1 MEVILTYIIE
11 NLFFMPFLIG
21 VIFVITALIMLRFPP
36 KNINYLYGYRT
47 TASMKNHEVWNFSQK
62 YSSIKMLQSGLFL
75 VAISFLG
82 MLFHPDEK
90 VQLIVGIGLS
100 ILVCVFLF
108 YTTEKAIKKNFPN
121 P

>member
-1 MEVILTYIIE
+1 MEAILTYIIE

-21 VIFVITALIMLRFPP
+21 IVFFITAFITLRFPP
-36 KNINYLYGYRT
+36 KKINDFYGYRT
-47 TASMKNHEVWNFSQK
+47 GNSMRNQQVWNFSQK
-62 YSSIKMLQSGLFL
+62 YSSIKMLQSALFL

-82 MLFHPDEK
+82 MVFHPDEK

-100 ILVCVFLF
+100 ILVCVYIF

-121 P
+121 L

>member
-1 MEVILTYIIE
+1 MEAILTYIVE

-21 VIFVITALIMLRFPP
+21 IIFLNTALIMYRFPV
-36 KNINYLYGYRT
+36 KKINYLFGYRT
-47 TASMKNHEVWNFSQK
+47 KNSMKNQQIWNFSQK
-62 YSSIKMLQSGLFL
+62 FSSIKMLQSGLFL
-75 VAISFLG
+75 VAFSFLG
-82 MLFHPDEK
+82 MVFHPDEK

-121 P
+121 L